1 MLTDIRK
8 RQCETCGEMFRPRYP
23 TQRWCRAWCRAQGK
37 ASEARAARRSWCEAG
52 KLKET
57 EEQRAA
63 WQRRRKADPRV
74 EVLRSKI
81 DGRAI
86 VEALKLR
93 TAQG

>member
-23 TQRWCRAWCRAQGK
+23 TQRWCRAWCRAEGK
-37 ASEARAARRSWCEAG
+37 ASEARAARSTWCAAG
-52 KLKET
+52 KPKET

-63 WQRRRKADPRV
+63 WQRRKADPRIAALK
-74 EVLRSKI
+74 ERI

-93 TAQG
+93 SAQG

>member
-8 RQCETCGEMFRPRYP
+8 RHCETCGELFRPRYP

-37 ASEARAARRSWCEAG
+37 ASEARAARRAWCDAG
-52 KLKET
+52 KPKET

-63 WQRRRKADPRV
+63 WQRRRKPIEA
-74 EVLRSKI
+74 LRARI
-81 DGRAI
+81 DGKAI

-93 TAQG
+93 AQG

>member
-8 RQCETCGEMFRPRYP
+8 RHCETCGEMFRPKYP

-37 ASEARAARRSWCEAG
+37 ASEAPAARRSWCDAG
-52 KLKET
+52 RPKET

-63 WQRRRKADPRV
+63 WQRQREPNPQIVA
-74 EVLRSKI
+74 LRAKV

-86 VEALKLR
+86 VESLKIR
-93 TAQG
+93 R